1 MRFSLT
7 HPDEGARTRVTETH
21 FEKDDRI
28 GLYVCTAEA
37 PLEVGGN
44 YVNNAL
50 LTFNGSAWHP
60 ERPIFWTFNGS
71 AWHPERPIFWNNG
84 SYDVYAYYPQVSP
97 VTSVDDLPFSV
108 ATDQQ
113 TAGNEQTPGGYEASD
128 FLWAS
133 AKKQTAGNEAVKLN
147 FRHCMSKLTVRLVK
161 GAKKQTAGNE
171 AVKLNFRHCMSK
183 LTVRLVKGPD
193 YDGDELPEAEVYVH
207 NTAKKQTAGNE
218 AVKLNF
224 RHCMSKL
231 TVRLVK
237 GPDYDGDELPEAEVY
252 VHNTVTEAT
261 VDLAVGIVTPAKF
274 GKLHTVKAKA
284 AGKDEYTAVLVP
296 QRIANRVPLIEVVM
310 KGVSYLVETN
320 FRFKQ
325 GIHHTFTLIISKNP
339 EQVKIEIGGELENW
353 TPQPEK

>member
-1 MRFSLT
+1 MKRMTLYSIYAACLGLALCLAGCGQEEMTEAGEQPADVMRFSLT

-60 ERPIFWTFNGS
+60 ERPIFW
-71 AWHPERPIFWNNG
+71 NNG

-113 TAGNEQTPGGYEASD
+113 AAGNEQTPGGYEASD

-133 AKKQTAGNEAVKLN
+133 
-147 FRHCMSKLTVRLVK
+147 
-161 GAKKQTAGNE
+161 
-171 AVKLNFRHCMSK
+171 
-183 LTVRLVKGPD
+183 
-193 YDGDELPEAEVYVH
+193 
-207 NTAKKQTAGNE
+207 AKKQTAGNE

-284 AGKDEYTAVLVP
+284 VGKDEYTAVLVP

>member
-1 MRFSLT
+1 MKRMTLYSIYAACLGLALCLAGCGQEEMTEAGEQPADVMRFSLT

-28 GLYVCTAEA
+28 GLYVVCTAEA

-60 ERPIFWTFNGS
+60 ERT
-71 AWHPERPIFWNNG
+71 IFWNNG

-113 TAGNEQTPGGYEASD
+113 AAGNEQTPGGYEASD

-133 AKKQTAGNEAVKLN
+133 
-147 FRHCMSKLTVRLVK
+147 
-161 GAKKQTAGNE
+161 
-171 AVKLNFRHCMSK
+171 
-183 LTVRLVKGPD
+183 
-193 YDGDELPEAEVYVH
+193 
-207 NTAKKQTAGNE
+207 AKKQTAGNE

>member
-1 MRFSLT
+1 MKRMTLYSIYAACLGLALCLAGCGQEEMTEAGEQPADVMRFSLT

-60 ERPIFWTFNGS
+60 ERPIFW
-71 AWHPERPIFWNNG
+71 NNG

-113 TAGNEQTPGGYEASD
+113 AAGNEQTPGGYVASD

-133 AKKQTAGNEAVKLN
+133 
-147 FRHCMSKLTVRLVK
+147 
-161 GAKKQTAGNE
+161 
-171 AVKLNFRHCMSK
+171 
-183 LTVRLVKGPD
+183 
-193 YDGDELPEAEVYVH
+193 
-207 NTAKKQTAGNE
+207 AKKQTAGNE

>member
-1 MRFSLT
+1 MKRMTLYNIYAACLGLALCLAGCGQEEMTEAGEQPADVMRFSLT

-60 ERPIFWTFNGS
+60 E
-71 AWHPERPIFWNNG
+71 HPIFWNNG

-133 AKKQTAGNEAVKLN
+133 
-147 FRHCMSKLTVRLVK
+147 
-161 GAKKQTAGNE
+161 
-171 AVKLNFRHCMSK
+171 
-183 LTVRLVKGPD
+183 
-193 YDGDELPEAEVYVH
+193 
-207 NTAKKQTAGNE
+207 AKKQTAGNE

>member
-1 MRFSLT
+1 MKRITLYSIYAACLGLALCLAGCGQEEMTSAGEQPADVMRFSLT

-60 ERPIFWTFNGS
+60 ERPIFW
-71 AWHPERPIFWNNG
+71 NNG

-113 TAGNEQTPGGYEASD
+113 AAGNEQTPGGYEASD

-133 AKKQTAGNEAVKLN
+133 
-147 FRHCMSKLTVRLVK
+147 
-161 GAKKQTAGNE
+161 
-171 AVKLNFRHCMSK
+171 
-183 LTVRLVKGPD
+183 
-193 YDGDELPEAEVYVH
+193 
-207 NTAKKQTAGNE
+207 AKKQTAGNE

>member
-1 MRFSLT
+1 MKRMTLYNIYAACLGLALCLAGCGQEEMTEAGEQPADVMRFSLT

-60 ERPIFWTFNGS
+60 ERPIFW
-71 AWHPERPIFWNNG
+71 NNG

-97 VTSVDDLPFSV
+97 VTSVDDLPFCV

-113 TAGNEQTPGGYEASD
+113 AAGNEQTPGGYEASD

-161 GAKKQTAGNE
+161 G
-171 AVKLNFRHCMSK
+171 
-183 LTVRLVKGPD
+183 PD
-193 YDGDELPEAEVYVH
+193 YDGDA
-207 NTAKKQTAGNE
+207 
-218 AVKLNF
+218 
-224 RHCMSKL
+224 
-231 TVRLVK
+231 
-237 GPDYDGDELPEAEVY
+237 LPEAEVY

>member
-1 MRFSLT
+1 MTLYSIYAACLGLALCLAGCGQEEMTEAGEQPADVMRVSLT

-60 ERPIFWTFNGS
+60 ERPIFW
-71 AWHPERPIFWNNG
+71 NNG

-113 TAGNEQTPGGYEASD
+113 APGGYEASD

-133 AKKQTAGNEAVKLN
+133 
-147 FRHCMSKLTVRLVK
+147 
-161 GAKKQTAGNE
+161 
-171 AVKLNFRHCMSK
+171 
-183 LTVRLVKGPD
+183 
-193 YDGDELPEAEVYVH
+193 
-207 NTAKKQTAGNE
+207 AKKQTAGNE

>member
-1 MRFSLT
+1 MKRMTVYSIYAACLGLALCLAGCGQEEMTEAGEQPADVMRFSLT

-60 ERPIFWTFNGS
+60 ERPIFW
-71 AWHPERPIFWNNG
+71 NNG

-113 TAGNEQTPGGYEASD
+113 AAGNEQTPGGYEASD

-133 AKKQTAGNEAVKLN
+133 
-147 FRHCMSKLTVRLVK
+147 
-161 GAKKQTAGNE
+161 
-171 AVKLNFRHCMSK
+171 
-183 LTVRLVKGPD
+183 
-193 YDGDELPEAEVYVH
+193 
-207 NTAKKQTAGNE
+207 AKKQTAGNE

-353 TPQPEK
+353 TPQPDRKSVV

>member
-1 MRFSLT
+1 MKRMTLYSIYAACLGLALCLAGCGQEEMTEAGEQPADVMRFSLT

-50 LTFNGSAWHP
+50 L
-60 ERPIFWTFNGS
+60 TFNGS

-133 AKKQTAGNEAVKLN
+133 
-147 FRHCMSKLTVRLVK
+147 
-161 GAKKQTAGNE
+161 
-171 AVKLNFRHCMSK
+171 
-183 LTVRLVKGPD
+183 
-193 YDGDELPEAEVYVH
+193 
-207 NTAKKQTAGNE
+207 AKKQTAGNE

-296 QRIANRVPLIEVVM
+296 QRIANRVPLIEVVL

>member
-1 MRFSLT
+1 MKRMTLYSIYAACLGLALCLAGCGQEEMTETGEQPADVMRFSLT
-7 HPDEGARTRVTETH
+7 HPDEGARTRVTDSH
-21 FEKDDRI
+21 FEKDNRI

-50 LTFNGSAWHP
+50 L
-60 ERPIFWTFNGS
+60 TFNGS

-133 AKKQTAGNEAVKLN
+133 
-147 FRHCMSKLTVRLVK
+147 
-161 GAKKQTAGNE
+161 
-171 AVKLNFRHCMSK
+171 
-183 LTVRLVKGPD
+183 
-193 YDGDELPEAEVYVH
+193 
-207 NTAKKQTAGNE
+207 AKKQTAGNE

>member
-1 MRFSLT
+1 MKRMTLYSIYAACLGLALCLAGCGQEEMTEAGEQPADVMRFSLT

-60 ERPIFWTFNGS
+60 ERPIFW
-71 AWHPERPIFWNNG
+71 NNG

-113 TAGNEQTPGGYEASD
+113 AAGNEQTPGGYKASD

-133 AKKQTAGNEAVKLN
+133 
-147 FRHCMSKLTVRLVK
+147 
-161 GAKKQTAGNE
+161 
-171 AVKLNFRHCMSK
+171 
-183 LTVRLVKGPD
+183 
-193 YDGDELPEAEVYVH
+193 
-207 NTAKKQTAGNE
+207 AKKQTAGNE

>member
-1 MRFSLT
+1 MKINAICKSMKRMTVYSIYAACLGLALCLAGCGQEEMTEAGEQPADVMRFSLT

-60 ERPIFWTFNGS
+60 ERPIFW
-71 AWHPERPIFWNNG
+71 NNG

-113 TAGNEQTPGGYEASD
+113 AAGNEQTPGGYEASD

-133 AKKQTAGNEAVKLN
+133 
-147 FRHCMSKLTVRLVK
+147 
-161 GAKKQTAGNE
+161 
-171 AVKLNFRHCMSK
+171 
-183 LTVRLVKGPD
+183 
-193 YDGDELPEAEVYVH
+193 
-207 NTAKKQTAGNE
+207 AKKQTAGNE

>member
-1 MRFSLT
+1 MKRMTLYSIYAACLGLALCLAGCGQEEMTEAGEQPADVMRFSLT

-50 LTFNGSAWHP
+50 L
-60 ERPIFWTFNGS
+60 TFNGS

-133 AKKQTAGNEAVKLN
+133 AKKQTA
-147 FRHCMSKLTVRLVK
+147 
-161 GAKKQTAGNE
+161 
-171 AVKLNFRHCMSK
+171 
-183 LTVRLVKGPD
+183 D
-193 YDGDELPEAEVYVH
+193 
-207 NTAKKQTAGNE
+207 NE

>member
-1 MRFSLT
+1 MKRMTLYNIYAACLGLALCLAGCGQEEMTEAGEQPADVMRFSLT

-60 ERPIFWTFNGS
+60 ERPIFW
-71 AWHPERPIFWNNG
+71 NNG

-97 VTSVDDLPFSV
+97 VTSVDDLPFCV

-113 TAGNEQTPGGYEASD
+113 AAGNEQTPGGYEASD

-133 AKKQTAGNEAVKLN
+133 
-147 FRHCMSKLTVRLVK
+147 
-161 GAKKQTAGNE
+161 
-171 AVKLNFRHCMSK
+171 
-183 LTVRLVKGPD
+183 
-193 YDGDELPEAEVYVH
+193 
-207 NTAKKQTAGNE
+207 AKKQTAGNE

>member
-1 MRFSLT
+1 MTVYSIYAACLGLALCLAGCGQEEMTEAGEQPADVMRFSLT

-60 ERPIFWTFNGS
+60 ERPIFW
-71 AWHPERPIFWNNG
+71 NNG

-113 TAGNEQTPGGYEASD
+113 AAGNEQTPGGYEASD

-133 AKKQTAGNEAVKLN
+133 
-147 FRHCMSKLTVRLVK
+147 
-161 GAKKQTAGNE
+161 
-171 AVKLNFRHCMSK
+171 
-183 LTVRLVKGPD
+183 
-193 YDGDELPEAEVYVH
+193 
-207 NTAKKQTAGNE
+207 AKKQTAGNE

-284 AGKDEYTAVLVP
+284 AGKDEYTAVLMP

>member
-1 MRFSLT
+1 MKRMTLYSIYAACLGLALCLAGCGQEEMTEAGEQPADVMRFSLT

-50 LTFNGSAWHP
+50 L
-60 ERPIFWTFNGS
+60 TFNGS

-161 GAKKQTAGNE
+161 G
-171 AVKLNFRHCMSK
+171 
-183 LTVRLVKGPD
+183 PD
-193 YDGDELPEAEVYVH
+193 YDGDELPEE
-207 NTAKKQTAGNE
+207 
-218 AVKLNF
+218 
-224 RHCMSKL
+224 
-231 TVRLVK
+231 
-237 GPDYDGDELPEAEVY
+237 EVY

>member
-1 MRFSLT
+1 MKRMTLYSIYAACLGLALCLAGCGQEEMTEAGEQPADVIRFSLT

-60 ERPIFWTFNGS
+60 ERPIFW
-71 AWHPERPIFWNNG
+71 NNG

-97 VTSVDDLPFSV
+97 ATSVDDLPFSV

-113 TAGNEQTPGGYEASD
+113 AAGNEQTPGGYEASD

-133 AKKQTAGNEAVKLN
+133 
-147 FRHCMSKLTVRLVK
+147 
-161 GAKKQTAGNE
+161 
-171 AVKLNFRHCMSK
+171 
-183 LTVRLVKGPD
+183 
-193 YDGDELPEAEVYVH
+193 
-207 NTAKKQTAGNE
+207 AKKQTAGNE

>member
-1 MRFSLT
+1 MKRMTLYNIYAACLGLALCLAGCGQEEMTEAGEQSADVMRFSLT

-60 ERPIFWTFNGS
+60 ERPIFW
-71 AWHPERPIFWNNG
+71 NNG

-113 TAGNEQTPGGYEASD
+113 AAGNEQTPGGYEASD

-133 AKKQTAGNEAVKLN
+133 
-147 FRHCMSKLTVRLVK
+147 
-161 GAKKQTAGNE
+161 
-171 AVKLNFRHCMSK
+171 
-183 LTVRLVKGPD
+183 
-193 YDGDELPEAEVYVH
+193 
-207 NTAKKQTAGNE
+207 AKKQTAGNE

>member
-1 MRFSLT
+1 MKRMTLYSIYAACLGLALCLAGCGQEEMTEAGEQPADVMRFSLT

-60 ERPIFWTFNGS
+60 ERPIFW
-71 AWHPERPIFWNNG
+71 NNG

-97 VTSVDDLPFSV
+97 VTSVDDLPFCV

-113 TAGNEQTPGGYEASD
+113 AAGNEQTPGGYEASD

-133 AKKQTAGNEAVKLN
+133 
-147 FRHCMSKLTVRLVK
+147 
-161 GAKKQTAGNE
+161 
-171 AVKLNFRHCMSK
+171 
-183 LTVRLVKGPD
+183 
-193 YDGDELPEAEVYVH
+193 
-207 NTAKKQTAGNE
+207 AKKQTAGNE

>member
-1 MRFSLT
+1 MKRMTLYSIYAACLGLALCLAGCGQEEMTEAGEQPADVMRFSLT

-60 ERPIFWTFNGS
+60 ERPIFW
-71 AWHPERPIFWNNG
+71 NNG

-113 TAGNEQTPGGYEASD
+113 AAGNEQTPGGYEASD

-133 AKKQTAGNEAVKLN
+133 
-147 FRHCMSKLTVRLVK
+147 
-161 GAKKQTAGNE
+161 
-171 AVKLNFRHCMSK
+171 
-183 LTVRLVKGPD
+183 
-193 YDGDELPEAEVYVH
+193 
-207 NTAKKQTAGNE
+207 AKKQTAGNE

-284 AGKDEYTAVLVP
+284 ADKDEYTAVLVP

>member
-1 MRFSLT
+1 MKRMTLYSIYAACLGLALCLAGCGQEEMTEAGEQPADVMRFSLT

-60 ERPIFWTFNGS
+60 ERPIFW
-71 AWHPERPIFWNNG
+71 NNG

-113 TAGNEQTPGGYEASD
+113 AEGNEQTPGGYEASD

-133 AKKQTAGNEAVKLN
+133 
-147 FRHCMSKLTVRLVK
+147 
-161 GAKKQTAGNE
+161 
-171 AVKLNFRHCMSK
+171 
-183 LTVRLVKGPD
+183 
-193 YDGDELPEAEVYVH
+193 
-207 NTAKKQTAGNE
+207 AKKQTAGNE

>member
-1 MRFSLT
+1 MKRMTLYSIYAACLGLALCLAGCGQEEMTEAGEQPADVMRFSLT
-7 HPDEGARTRVTETH
+7 HPDEGTRTRVTETH

-60 ERPIFWTFNGS
+60 ERPIFW
-71 AWHPERPIFWNNG
+71 NNG

-113 TAGNEQTPGGYEASD
+113 AAGNEQTPGGYEASD

-133 AKKQTAGNEAVKLN
+133 
-147 FRHCMSKLTVRLVK
+147 
-161 GAKKQTAGNE
+161 
-171 AVKLNFRHCMSK
+171 
-183 LTVRLVKGPD
+183 
-193 YDGDELPEAEVYVH
+193 
-207 NTAKKQTAGNE
+207 AKKQTAGNE

>member
-1 MRFSLT
+1 MKRMTLYSIYAACLGLALCLAGCGQEEMTETGEQPADVMRFSLT
-7 HPDEGARTRVTETH
+7 HPDEGARTRVTDSH

-50 LTFNGSAWHP
+50 L
-60 ERPIFWTFNGS
+60 TFNGS

-113 TAGNEQTPGGYEASD
+113 AAGNEQTPGGYEASD

-133 AKKQTAGNEAVKLN
+133 
-147 FRHCMSKLTVRLVK
+147 
-161 GAKKQTAGNE
+161 
-171 AVKLNFRHCMSK
+171 
-183 LTVRLVKGPD
+183 
-193 YDGDELPEAEVYVH
+193 
-207 NTAKKQTAGNE
+207 AKKQTAGNE

>member
-1 MRFSLT
+1 MKRMTLYSIYAACLGLALCLAGCGQEEMTSAGEQPADVMRFSLT

-60 ERPIFWTFNGS
+60 ERPIFW
-71 AWHPERPIFWNNG
+71 NNG

-113 TAGNEQTPGGYEASD
+113 AAGNEQTPGGYEASD

-133 AKKQTAGNEAVKLN
+133 
-147 FRHCMSKLTVRLVK
+147 
-161 GAKKQTAGNE
+161 
-171 AVKLNFRHCMSK
+171 
-183 LTVRLVKGPD
+183 
-193 YDGDELPEAEVYVH
+193 
-207 NTAKKQTAGNE
+207 AKKQTAGNE

>member
-1 MRFSLT
+1 MKRMTLYSIYAACLGLALCLTGCGQEEMTEAGEQPADVMRFSLT
-7 HPDEGARTRVTETH
+7 YPDEGARTRVTETH

-50 LTFNGSAWHP
+50 L
-60 ERPIFWTFNGS
+60 TFNGS

-133 AKKQTAGNEAVKLN
+133 
-147 FRHCMSKLTVRLVK
+147 
-161 GAKKQTAGNE
+161 
-171 AVKLNFRHCMSK
+171 
-183 LTVRLVKGPD
+183 
-193 YDGDELPEAEVYVH
+193 
-207 NTAKKQTAGNE
+207 AKKQTAGNE

>member
-1 MRFSLT
+1 MKRMTLYSIYAACLGLALCLAGCGQEEMTEAGEQPADVMRFSLT
-7 HPDEGARTRVTETH
+7 HPDEGVRTRVTETH

-60 ERPIFWTFNGS
+60 ERPIFW
-71 AWHPERPIFWNNG
+71 NNG

-113 TAGNEQTPGGYEASD
+113 AAGNEQTPGGYEASD

-133 AKKQTAGNEAVKLN
+133 
-147 FRHCMSKLTVRLVK
+147 
-161 GAKKQTAGNE
+161 
-171 AVKLNFRHCMSK
+171 
-183 LTVRLVKGPD
+183 
-193 YDGDELPEAEVYVH
+193 
-207 NTAKKQTAGNE
+207 AKKQTAGNE

>member
-1 MRFSLT
+1 MKRMTLYSIYAACLGLALCLAGCGQEEMTEAGEQPADVMRFSLT

-60 ERPIFWTFNGS
+60 ERPIFW
-71 AWHPERPIFWNNG
+71 NNG

-113 TAGNEQTPGGYEASD
+113 AAGNEQTPGGYEASD

-133 AKKQTAGNEAVKLN
+133 
-147 FRHCMSKLTVRLVK
+147 
-161 GAKKQTAGNE
+161 
-171 AVKLNFRHCMSK
+171 
-183 LTVRLVKGPD
+183 
-193 YDGDELPEAEVYVH
+193 
-207 NTAKKQTAGNE
+207 AKKQTAGNE

>member
-1 MRFSLT
+1 MKRMTLYNIYAACLGLALCLAGCGQEEMTEAGEQPADVMRFSLT

-60 ERPIFWTFNGS
+60 E
-71 AWHPERPIFWNNG
+71 HPIFWNNG

-113 TAGNEQTPGGYEASD
+113 AAGNEQTPGGYEASD

-133 AKKQTAGNEAVKLN
+133 
-147 FRHCMSKLTVRLVK
+147 
-161 GAKKQTAGNE
+161 
-171 AVKLNFRHCMSK
+171 
-183 LTVRLVKGPD
+183 
-193 YDGDELPEAEVYVH
+193 
-207 NTAKKQTAGNE
+207 AKKQTAGNE

-339 EQVKIEIGGELENW
+339 ELVKIEIGGELENW

>member
-1 MRFSLT
+1 MKRMTLYSIYAACLGLALCLAGCGQEEMTEAGEQPADVMRFSLT
-7 HPDEGARTRVTETH
+7 HPDEGARTRVTDSH

-60 ERPIFWTFNGS
+60 E
-71 AWHPERPIFWNNG
+71 HPIFWNNG

-113 TAGNEQTPGGYEASD
+113 AAGNEQTPGGYEASD

-133 AKKQTAGNEAVKLN
+133 
-147 FRHCMSKLTVRLVK
+147 
-161 GAKKQTAGNE
+161 
-171 AVKLNFRHCMSK
+171 
-183 LTVRLVKGPD
+183 
-193 YDGDELPEAEVYVH
+193 
-207 NTAKKQTAGNE
+207 AKKQTAGNE

>member
-1 MRFSLT
+1 MTLYSIYAACLGLALCLAGCGQEEMTEAGEQPADVMRFSLT
-7 HPDEGARTRVTETH
+7 HPDEGARTRVTDSH

-50 LTFNGSAWHP
+50 L
-60 ERPIFWTFNGS
+60 TFNGS

-113 TAGNEQTPGGYEASD
+113 AAGNEQTPGGYEASD

-133 AKKQTAGNEAVKLN
+133 AKKQTA
-147 FRHCMSKLTVRLVK
+147 
-161 GAKKQTAGNE
+161 
-171 AVKLNFRHCMSK
+171 
-183 LTVRLVKGPD
+183 D
-193 YDGDELPEAEVYVH
+193 
-207 NTAKKQTAGNE
+207 NE

>member
-1 MRFSLT
+1 MKRMTVYSIYAACLGLALCLAGCGQEEMTETGEQPADVMRFSLT

-50 LTFNGSAWHP
+50 L
-60 ERPIFWTFNGS
+60 TFNGS

-133 AKKQTAGNEAVKLN
+133 
-147 FRHCMSKLTVRLVK
+147 
-161 GAKKQTAGNE
+161 
-171 AVKLNFRHCMSK
+171 
-183 LTVRLVKGPD
+183 
-193 YDGDELPEAEVYVH
+193 
-207 NTAKKQTAGNE
+207 AKKQTAGNE

>member
-1 MRFSLT
+1 MKRMTLYSIYAACLGLALCLAGCGQEEMTETGEQPADVMRFSLT

-50 LTFNGSAWHP
+50 L
-60 ERPIFWTFNGS
+60 TFNGS

-133 AKKQTAGNEAVKLN
+133 
-147 FRHCMSKLTVRLVK
+147 
-161 GAKKQTAGNE
+161 
-171 AVKLNFRHCMSK
+171 
-183 LTVRLVKGPD
+183 
-193 YDGDELPEAEVYVH
+193 
-207 NTAKKQTAGNE
+207 AKKQTAGNE

>member
-1 MRFSLT
+1 MKRMTLYSIYAACLGLALCLAGCGQEEMTEAGEQPADVMRFSLT

-60 ERPIFWTFNGS
+60 ERPIFW
-71 AWHPERPIFWNNG
+71 NNG
-84 SYDVYAYYPQVSP
+84 SYDLYAYYPQVSP

-113 TAGNEQTPGGYEASD
+113 AAGNEQTPGGYEASD

-133 AKKQTAGNEAVKLN
+133 
-147 FRHCMSKLTVRLVK
+147 
-161 GAKKQTAGNE
+161 
-171 AVKLNFRHCMSK
+171 
-183 LTVRLVKGPD
+183 
-193 YDGDELPEAEVYVH
+193 
-207 NTAKKQTAGNE
+207 AKKQTAGNE

>member
-1 MRFSLT
+1 MKRMTVYSIYAACLGLALCLAGCGQEEMTEAGEQPADVMRFSLT

-60 ERPIFWTFNGS
+60 ERPIFW
-71 AWHPERPIFWNNG
+71 NNG

-113 TAGNEQTPGGYEASD
+113 AAGNEQTPGGYEASD

-133 AKKQTAGNEAVKLN
+133 
-147 FRHCMSKLTVRLVK
+147 
-161 GAKKQTAGNE
+161 
-171 AVKLNFRHCMSK
+171 
-183 LTVRLVKGPD
+183 
-193 YDGDELPEAEVYVH
+193 
-207 NTAKKQTAGNE
+207 AKKQTAGNE

>member
-1 MRFSLT
+1 MKRMTLYSIYAACLGLALCLAGCGQEEMTEAGEQPADVMRFSLT

-60 ERPIFWTFNGS
+60 E
-71 AWHPERPIFWNNG
+71 HPIFWNNG

-133 AKKQTAGNEAVKLN
+133 
-147 FRHCMSKLTVRLVK
+147 
-161 GAKKQTAGNE
+161 
-171 AVKLNFRHCMSK
+171 
-183 LTVRLVKGPD
+183 
-193 YDGDELPEAEVYVH
+193 
-207 NTAKKQTAGNE
+207 AKKQTAGNE

>member
-1 MRFSLT
+1 MTVYSIYAACLGLALCLAGCGQEEMTEAGEQPADVMRFSLT

-60 ERPIFWTFNGS
+60 ERPIFW
-71 AWHPERPIFWNNG
+71 NNG

-113 TAGNEQTPGGYEASD
+113 AAGNEQTPGGYEASD

-133 AKKQTAGNEAVKLN
+133 
-147 FRHCMSKLTVRLVK
+147 
-161 GAKKQTAGNE
+161 
-171 AVKLNFRHCMSK
+171 
-183 LTVRLVKGPD
+183 
-193 YDGDELPEAEVYVH
+193 
-207 NTAKKQTAGNE
+207 AKKQTAGNE

>member
-1 MRFSLT
+1 MKRMTLYSIYAACLGLALCLAGCGQEEMTEAGEQPADVMRFSLT
-7 HPDEGARTRVTETH
+7 HPDEGTRTRVTETH

-60 ERPIFWTFNGS
+60 ERPIFW
-71 AWHPERPIFWNNG
+71 NNG

-113 TAGNEQTPGGYEASD
+113 AAGNEQTPGGYEASD

-133 AKKQTAGNEAVKLN
+133 T
-147 FRHCMSKLTVRLVK
+147 
-161 GAKKQTAGNE
+161 
-171 AVKLNFRHCMSK
+171 
-183 LTVRLVKGPD
+183 
-193 YDGDELPEAEVYVH
+193 
-207 NTAKKQTAGNE
+207 KKQTAGNE

>member
-1 MRFSLT
+1 MKRMTLYSIYAAYLGLALCLAGCGQEEMTEAGEQPADVMRFSLT

-60 ERPIFWTFNGS
+60 ERPIFW
-71 AWHPERPIFWNNG
+71 NNG

-113 TAGNEQTPGGYEASD
+113 AAGNEQTPGGYEASD

-133 AKKQTAGNEAVKLN
+133 
-147 FRHCMSKLTVRLVK
+147 
-161 GAKKQTAGNE
+161 
-171 AVKLNFRHCMSK
+171 
-183 LTVRLVKGPD
+183 
-193 YDGDELPEAEVYVH
+193 
-207 NTAKKQTAGNE
+207 AKKQTAGNE

>member
-1 MRFSLT
+1 MKRMTLYSIYAACLGLALCLAGCGQEEMTEAGEQPADVMRFSLT

-60 ERPIFWTFNGS
+60 ERPIFW
-71 AWHPERPIFWNNG
+71 NNG

-113 TAGNEQTPGGYEASD
+113 AAGNEQTPGGYEASD

-133 AKKQTAGNEAVKLN
+133 AKKQTAGNK
-147 FRHCMSKLTVRLVK
+147 
-161 GAKKQTAGNE
+161 
-171 AVKLNFRHCMSK
+171 
-183 LTVRLVKGPD
+183 
-193 YDGDELPEAEVYVH
+193 
-207 NTAKKQTAGNE
+207 

>member
-1 MRFSLT
+1 MKRMTLYSIYAAYLGLALCLAGCGQEEMTEAGEQPADVMRFSLT

-50 LTFNGSAWHP
+50 L
-60 ERPIFWTFNGS
+60 TFNGS

-133 AKKQTAGNEAVKLN
+133 
-147 FRHCMSKLTVRLVK
+147 
-161 GAKKQTAGNE
+161 
-171 AVKLNFRHCMSK
+171 
-183 LTVRLVKGPD
+183 
-193 YDGDELPEAEVYVH
+193 
-207 NTAKKQTAGNE
+207 AKKQTAGNE